1 MIIPHDL
8 FRCTICYNFTS
19 RTCYTG
25 TDKLDLNK
33 ASLEKLT
40 DAEVEAQ
47 VQAFLEKKI
56 SYTAISKIVRTVLD
70 YNWNEKI
77 ENFEDVFEKDRKAR
91 QLAMERI

>member
-1 MIIPHDL
+1 LYASFKSSAAATADL
-8 FRCTICYNFTS
+8 IGSNLSSTN
-19 RTCYTG
+19 
-25 TDKLDLNK
+25 
-33 ASLEKLT
+33 
-40 DAEVEAQ
+40 EVA